1 MTHLS
6 GFLSKNGIVVAT
18 LIGRRGIGVH
28 KIAPF
33 IAEESRNKILADYNN
48 FGYGYS
54 DYAPEENHNYISGSY
69 SISLARASVII
80 EIIESIPNVRLY
92 SLS

>member
-54 DYAPEENHNYISGSY
+54 DYENHNYISGSY